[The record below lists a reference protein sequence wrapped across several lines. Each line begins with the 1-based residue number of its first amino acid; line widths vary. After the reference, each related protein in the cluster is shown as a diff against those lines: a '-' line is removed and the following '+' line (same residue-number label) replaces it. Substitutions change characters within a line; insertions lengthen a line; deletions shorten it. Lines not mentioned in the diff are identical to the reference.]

1 MKVKDLVK
9 RLEKFDQE
17 AIVKF
22 GGPEG
27 SEVLFVSALTKDNKN
42 VWLETAEMC
51 NLGDEIA
58 TRFQQVA
65 DGEISEEQ
73 NYRNLIELGITAEA
87 VKEVMGK
94 EVYNNMVKY
103 CMDNG
108 LAKEMGREDLF
119 NSVQKM
125 NLF

>member
-17 AIVKF
+17 AVVKL

-27 SEVLFVSALTKDNKN
+27 NEVLFVSALAKDNKN
-42 VWLETAEMC
+42 VFLETAEMC

-65 DGEISEEQ
+65 DGEITAEQ

-87 VKEVMGK
+87 VKKVMGE
-94 EVYNNMVKY
+94 EVYSEMMLTCVGG
-103 CMDNG
+103 G
-108 LAKEMGREDLF
+108 LAEEMGREDLF
-119 NSVQKM
+119 DITQKM

>member
-17 AIVKF
+17 AIVKL

-27 SEVLFVSALTKDNKN
+27 SEFLFVSALAKDNKN

-58 TRFQQVA
+58 TRFQQVS
-65 DGEISEEQ
+65 DGEITEEQ

-87 VKEVMGK
+87 VKKVMGE
-94 EVYNNMVKY
+94 EVYSNMVKR
-103 CMDNG
+103 CMDGG
-108 LAKEMGREDLF
+108 LAKEIGREDLF
-119 NSVQKM
+119 SEVQKM
-125 NLF
+125 KLF